1 VAKPDGDAMETGPE
15 ARLRVVIG
23 AAISELVPASER
35 VRSFLCDQ
43 GVDNAAIFA
52 IETAIEELGTNA
64 IKYAFAPSANGTI
77 TIEAIA
83 TPKRAGLLME
93 DDGNPFNPTEAP
105 VPQVARSLEEM
116 PIGGLGI
123 HLVRAL
129 TDAFSY
135 KRINNRNQMMVW
147 ILRET

>member
-1 VAKPDGDAMETGPE
+1 VAKPDRDAKEPEPE

-23 AAISELVPASER
+23 AAIEELAPASER
-35 VRSFLCDQ
+35 VRAFLCAQ

-64 IKYAFAPSANGTI
+64 IKYAFDASGTGTI
-77 TIEAIA
+77 TIEASA
-83 TPKRAGLLME
+83 TAKSARLLME

-105 VPQVARSLEEM
+105 VPQMARSLEEM
-116 PIGGLGI
+116 PVGGLGI
-123 HLVRAL
+123 HLVRTL
-129 TDAFSY
+129 TDGFSY
-135 KRINNRNQMMVW
+135 QRINHRNQMMVW